1 MSADILYFR
10 DYQKPVPQPASILA
24 QATSLV
30 EFITALT
37 AKDYSA
43 AEQSHYHNLA
53 EPILDTAPSEYSPP
67 EAS

>member
-1 MSADILYFR
+1 MGDLIYFR
-10 DYQKPVPQPASILA
+10 DYQKPVAQPASLLA
-24 QATSLV
+24 KATTLV
-30 EFITALT
+30 GFINALT